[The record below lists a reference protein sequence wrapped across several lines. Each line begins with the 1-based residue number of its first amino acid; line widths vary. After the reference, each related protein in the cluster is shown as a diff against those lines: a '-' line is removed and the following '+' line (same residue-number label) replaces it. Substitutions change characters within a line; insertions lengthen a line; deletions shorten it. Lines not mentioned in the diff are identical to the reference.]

1 MGAKA
6 SVTLLFVKLGLF
18 EPISAAWAKNDKVDV
33 ILTEPVSGALYHA
46 PAAVVLS
53 AVAQAKQKSHPIVKV
68 EFFQG
73 TNFIGAVAGPR
84 RGDQYTLNWAGV
96 AAGNYAVTAKA
107 TNDKGDTDLSDPVSI
122 PVNALPRVSI
132 TAPGNN
138 TILTAPAT
146 FTVTASASD
155 SDGSIAKV
163 EFYKGATFIGTATNP
178 PYTVTLSDAPAG
190 LLNLTAAAIDNRG
203 ASSTS
208 APVTVIVNSLPSVS
222 LTSPTSNASFKALAN
237 IPLAVQVTDA
247 DGSIA
252 NVEYFY
258 GTTSITSLNAPPY
271 SFVWTEVPQGTY
283 ALTARVT
290 DNLGGA
296 MTSVAVNVTVNAA
309 EAKLYYIH
317 VDHLNTPRLV
327 ADDQQRTV
335 WRWDQQEPF
344 GVNAPDDNPS
354 GLGVFELPL
363 RHSGQ
368 YHDQETTLQYNMF
381 REYDPGLGRYGESD
395 PVGLR
400 AGLNTYA
407 YVGGTPL
414 TRTDPLGLAYFGYRS
429 LQGMPF
435 GFMLVSAALGTYNVA
450 HEQLFFEDGLS
461 PPNLGYGQNGLFT
474 EPIPIGYTRSSS
486 GYDDCIM
493 RIAVGSTPLPP
504 SYNFFCRNCQNWAAD
519 VRGQYAILAGDPAI
533 QDLCKCK
540 TQEQSATSSASSVNQ
555 NTALGAAA
563 GIAAATAAAALL
575 LLAF

>member
-1 MGAKA
+1 VGAKA
-6 SVTLLFVKLGLF
+6 SVTLLFVALGLH
-18 EPISAAWAKNDKVDV
+18 EPVSPAWAKKDRVEV
-33 ILTEPVSGALYHA
+33 TLTAPAAGALYNA
-46 PAAVVLS
+46 PAAIRLS
-53 AVAQAKQKSHPIVKV
+53 AIARTKQKNHPIAKV

-73 TNFIGAVAGPR
+73 TKLIGTVAGPR
-84 RGDQYTLNWAGV
+84 RSDRYRFIWTGVPAGQ
-96 AAGNYAVTAKA
+96 YAVSAKA
-107 TNDKGDTDLSDPVSI
+107 TNNKGETDLSEPVSLT
-122 PVNALPRVSI
+122 VNALPSVSI

-138 TILTAPAT
+138 AILTAPAT

-155 SDGSIAKV
+155 SDGSIARV
-163 EFYKGATFIGTATNP
+163 EFYKGATLIGTATNA
-178 PYTVTLSDAPAG
+178 PYGVTLSDAAAG
-190 LLNLTAAAIDNRG
+190 LLRLTAIAIDNRG

-208 APVTVIVNSLPSVS
+208 APVAVIVNSLPSVL
-222 LTSPTSNASFKALAN
+222 LTSPSSNAAFKAPAS
-237 IPLAVQVTDA
+237 IPLAVQVADT

-258 GTTSITSLNAPPY
+258 GTTLITSLSAPPY

-290 DNLGGA
+290 DNLGGV

-317 VDHLNTPRLV
+317 VDHLNTPRLI
-327 ADDQQRTV
+327 ADDQLQTV

-344 GVNAPDDNPS
+344 GVNVPDENPS

-363 RHSGQ
+363 RLPGQ

-381 REYDPGLGRYGESD
+381 RDYDPSLGRYGESD
-395 PVGLR
+395 PGGLR

-429 LQGMPF
+429 LQGLPF
-435 GFMLVSAALGTYNVA
+435 GFMLVSALLGTYNVA

-461 PPNLGYGQNGLFT
+461 PPNLGYGPNGLFT
-474 EPIPIGYTRSSS
+474 EPMPIGYTRSRS

-504 SYNFFCRNCQNWAAD
+504 SYNFVCRNCQKWASD
-519 VRGQYAILAGDPAI
+519 VRGQYAILASDPAI
-533 QDLCKCK
+533 QELCKCK
-540 TQEQSATSSASSVNQ
+540 TPAQSATSSAISVNQ
-555 NTALGAAA
+555 NAALGAAA
-563 GIAAATAAAALL
+563 ATAAAAALL